1 MPRLDVPLET
11 LQAGDLIPFHAAIDA
26 DVAAVMLAHIF
37 YPSIDPLWPASLS
50 PAIARDLLRKAM
62 HYQGVVITDDLD
74 MGAIKKHF
82 PVETVIEQVLAADV
96 DIALIC
102 HAGPDIARAHE
113 IITDS
118 VSSSADL
125 KTRTVA
131 SVERILRLK
140 KRYLHP

>member
-1 MPRLDVPLET
+1 
-11 LQAGDLIPFHAAIDA
+11 
-26 DVAAVMLAHIF
+26 
-37 YPSIDPLWPASLS
+37 
-50 PAIARDLLRKAM
+50 M

-82 PVETVIEQVLAADV
+82 PIETVIQQVLAADI

-113 IITDS
+113 ILTSDTGR
-118 VSSSADL
+118 SAEH
-125 KTRTVA
+125 TSRAVR

-140 KRYLHP
+140 RRYLNF